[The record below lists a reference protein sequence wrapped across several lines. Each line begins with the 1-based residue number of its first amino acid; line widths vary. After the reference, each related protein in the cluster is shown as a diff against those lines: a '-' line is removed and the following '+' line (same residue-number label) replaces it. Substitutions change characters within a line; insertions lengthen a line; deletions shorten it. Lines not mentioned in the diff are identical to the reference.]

1 MASALNQFFERSV
14 MNTSIQRTSAVTSGT
29 RGPNE
34 ALIGVPG
41 SRDQLETPALVL
53 DLDVMEANIRT
64 MAEHAR
70 TRGFALRPVAK
81 IHKSVEIARR
91 QIEAGGIGVCCATLF
106 EAEVMADA
114 GIAGVMLFTPVVT
127 EAKLARLAALN
138 ARADGLI
145 VAVDSPAV
153 VKLFDEAARRSGKSL
168 QVLVD
173 VEVGGRRTGALEE
186 DVVQLAQLISETDGL
201 EYVGIQGYVGD
212 HQSVTDYAERK
223 RRSERLLEPLRR
235 SVDRL
240 SAAGL
245 PPKIVSGGGTGTHDF
260 DRELGLFTEIQAGT
274 YVFMDVNYRDVV
286 MRSDDPHPFAPALW
300 VRSTV
305 ISASQPDFVVT
316 DAGEKEIDTSFE
328 IEHPLI
334 LRGAPTDAQYSLI
347 GDDMAR
353 IEMPDAGEHLPIGSL
368 VDVLPPHCY
377 RTVTMY
383 PYYHVVR
390 GNTLEDIWPVDARVN
405 W

>member
-1 MASALNQFFERSV
+1 MTAP
-14 MNTSIQRTSAVTSGT
+14 TQRTSPVTIGA

-34 ALIGVPG
+34 GLIGVPG

-70 TRGFALRPVAK
+70 DRGFELRPVAK

-91 QIEAGGIGVCCATLF
+91 QIEAGGIGVCCATLV
-106 EAEVMADA
+106 EAEVLTDA

-127 EAKLARLAALN
+127 KAKLARLAALN
-138 ARADGLI
+138 ARAEGLI
-145 VAVDSPAV
+145 VAADSPAV
-153 VKLFDEAARRSGKSL
+153 VKLFSEVARQSGKSL

-173 VEVGGRRTGALEE
+173 VEVGARRTGALEE
-186 DVVQLAQLISETDGL
+186 DVVHLAQVITEADGL

-212 HQSVTDYAERK
+212 HQSVVDYAERR
-223 RRSERLLEPLRR
+223 RRSDRFLEPLRR
-235 SVDRL
+235 AVDRL
-240 SAAGL
+240 SAVGL
-245 PPKIVSGGGTGTHDF
+245 VPRIVSGGGTGTHDF
-260 DRELGLFTEIQAGT
+260 DRDLGLFTEIQAGT

-286 MRSDDPHPFAPALW
+286 MRPDKPHPFGPALW
-300 VRSTV
+300 VRTTV
-305 ISASQPDFVVT
+305 VSASQPDFVVT
-316 DAGEKEIDTSFE
+316 DAGEKEIDASFD
-328 IEHPLI
+328 IEHPVI
-334 LRGAPTDAQYSLI
+334 LRGAPAEAPYSLI
-347 GDDMAR
+347 GDDMGR
-353 IEMPDAGEHLPIGSL
+353 IEMPSARELLPIGSV

-390 GNTLEDIWPVDARVN
+390 GDMLEDIWAVDARVN